1 MTKLMQ
7 VRGVQTGRSYPEGPR
22 VSISV
27 SSSHR
32 KIIIAHRLTMSH
44 QWDVTVGK
52 VNKIILGCIEG

>member
-7 VRGVQTGRSYPEGPR
+7 VRGVQTARSHPEGLR
-22 VSISV
+22 VTISV

-32 KIIIAHRLTMSH
+32 KILIAHRLTMNH
-44 QWDVTVGK
+44 HWDVTVGK